1 MQVTVLPSDSAA
13 QLRGPCVPP
22 RLPRRVVDADGP
34 VERRY
39 RVPNLYAGLCA
50 KHRGRGELAPLP
62 GFCGETVWDA
72 RGLDIHI
79 CERTLEAISGCPG
92 VHPPCV
98 CWRDGRVFSMYCVFY
113 MIGQGRPGLGWS
125 GLGWAGLGRAGLG
138 WAGQINFDGDG
149 HHLKQGGKLQSG
161 DGTEN
166 FAVEDG
172 CPFLAMA
179 PSQADCKICMYG
191 RSVVIR
197 RPWGE
202 RQNAHASVKCL
213 CAGRTAS

>member
-149 HHLKQGGKLQSG
+149 HHLKQGESSSLETAPKISPSRT
-161 DGTEN
+161 D
-166 FAVEDG
+166 
-172 CPFLAMA
+172 A
-179 PSQADCKICMYG
+179 PSS
-191 RSVVIR
+191 RWR
-197 RPWGE
+197 RPKQTARYACME
-202 RQNAHASVKCL
+202 EASSSDAHGAKGKTRMPL
-213 CAGRTAS
+213 